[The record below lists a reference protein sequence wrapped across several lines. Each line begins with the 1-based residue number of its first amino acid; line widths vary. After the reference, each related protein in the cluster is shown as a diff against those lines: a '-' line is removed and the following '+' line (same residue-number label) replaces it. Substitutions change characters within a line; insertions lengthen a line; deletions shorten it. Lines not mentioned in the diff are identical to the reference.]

1 LAVGASFLSRSR
13 AVDGC
18 VAETFDRQRHGEQQ
32 MIRRSVQD
40 IVTDYYDKGDRIVV
54 IRDMDNGKFI
64 AIRVAENGA
73 RSVLR
78 RSSNFTNVTEAMKW
92 ASSVDRWIDR
102 PLTPLIA
109 GLLDSDGDLL
119 AGSNLP
125 RTDNLGLGRFVGKR

>member
-1 LAVGASFLSRSR
+1 LAVGASLLSRSR

-18 VAETFDRQRHGEQQ
+18 VAETFDRQRHGKQ

-54 IRDMDNGKFI
+54 IRDMDVGQFI
-64 AIRVAENGA
+64 VIRVAENGA

-78 RSSNFTNVTEAMKW
+78 RSSNFTNVAEAMKW

-109 GLLDSDGDLL
+109 GLLDRDGDLL

-125 RTDNLGLGRFVGKR
+125 RTDNQGLGRFVGKR

>member
-1 LAVGASFLSRSR
+1 
-13 AVDGC
+13 
-18 VAETFDRQRHGEQQ
+18 

-54 IRDMDNGKFI
+54 IRDMDDGKFI